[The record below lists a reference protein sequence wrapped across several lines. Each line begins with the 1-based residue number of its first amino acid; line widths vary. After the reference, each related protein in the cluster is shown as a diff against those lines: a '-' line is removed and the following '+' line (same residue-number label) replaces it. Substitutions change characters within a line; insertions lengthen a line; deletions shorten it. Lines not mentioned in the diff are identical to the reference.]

1 MIVVLLGYMGSGKSS
16 VGKILANLKGRKF
29 LDLDNYIEQQEQLSI
44 ADLFEKR
51 GPIEFRKIEV
61 KAVQKICRTNTN
73 IVLALGG
80 GTPCYGNT
88 MVFLN
93 NHPDV
98 FTIYL
103 KSSVGTLKN
112 RLIFEKSKRPLIA
125 NIDDND
131 LAEFIAK
138 HLFER
143 SKYYNQAQ
151 WSISVDGL
159 PLEEV
164 VSKIQFELDEHNF

>member
-1 MIVVLLGYMGSGKSS
+1 M
-16 VGKILANLKGRKF
+16 A
-29 LDLDNYIEQQEQLSI
+29 
-44 ADLFEKR
+44 
-51 GPIEFRKIEV
+51 
-61 KAVQKICRTNTN
+61 
-73 IVLALGG
+73 
-80 GTPCYGNT
+80 
-88 MVFLN
+88 FLN

-98 FTIYL
+98 FTSYL

-151 WSISVDGL
+151 WNISVDDL

>member
-1 MIVVLLGYMGSGKSS
+1 M
-16 VGKILANLKGRKF
+16 A
-29 LDLDNYIEQQEQLSI
+29 
-44 ADLFEKR
+44 
-51 GPIEFRKIEV
+51 
-61 KAVQKICRTNTN
+61 
-73 IVLALGG
+73 
-80 GTPCYGNT
+80 
-88 MVFLN
+88 FLN

-112 RLIFEKSKRPLIA
+112 RLIFEKSQRPLIA

-151 WSISVDGL
+151 WSISVDDL

-164 VSKIQFELDEHNF
+164 VIKIQFELDEQKF

>member
-16 VGKILANLKGRKF
+16 VGKILANSKGYEL
-29 LDLDNYIEQQEQLSI
+29 LDLDHYIEQQEQLSV

-51 GPIEFRKIEV
+51 GHIEFRKLEV
-61 KAVQKICRTNTN
+61 KAVQKICRTHTN
-73 IVLALGG
+73 IILALGG

-88 MVFLN
+88 MAFLN

-125 NIDDND
+125 NINDND

-143 SKYYNQAQ
+143 LKYYNEAP
-151 WSISVDGL
+151 WSISVDDL
-159 PLEEV
+159 PVEEIA
-164 VSKIQFELDEHNF
+164 SKIEFELDEHNF